1 MSQFF
6 YDGQIR
12 RYITQMMR
20 LLSNFPV
27 KDGKGKLK
35 EVPVMYGD
43 LSRQVANII
52 RENSENK
59 LPSAPRISVYITGLE
74 LDRDRATNSSYT
86 DRINVRERKFDA
98 QTGTYSSQEGTNY
111 TIERLIPTPYI
122 LKINADIWASNT
134 DQKLQLIEQIGVW
147 FNPGLEIQTTD
158 NYVDWTSIT
167 VVYLE
172 SINWS
177 NRSIPVGVD
186 STIDIATLSFSI
198 PIYISPPAK
207 VKKLGVIT
215 NIITSIFNESTGTIE
230 SGISTPIVNAND
242 DYFKTGATETE
253 YGRIATTAL
262 DPEMSNV
269 NYDQYP
275 IYVDGTT
282 VKIIYRGSIGNRNWQ
297 EIFDAEPGNYRSGIS
312 RIFLSNEDSD
322 AVVTGTVSISPFDK
336 SVLVVNWDE
345 DSFPQDT
352 VITGPSGD
360 KTTIDYIVDP
370 TRFNPINSKQPG
382 IRLLLLDD
390 IGSTENTEGP
400 VAWKNADNSDFI
412 ASANDIVEWDGNRWH
427 IVFDASVTTEITYV
441 TNLNTGT
448 QYRYDNE
455 NWLMSIDGEY
465 PIGTWRL
472 SL

>member
-12 RYITQMMR
+12 RYVTQMMR

-27 KDGKGKLK
+27 KDGKGNLK

-43 LSRQVANII
+43 LTRQVANII

-74 LDRDRATNSSYT
+74 IDRDRTTNSSYT
-86 DRINVRERKFDA
+86 DKINIRERKFDS
-98 QTGTYSSQEGTNY
+98 QTGTYSSQEGANY

-122 LKINADIWASNT
+122 LKMNADIWASNT

-186 STIDIATLSFSI
+186 SEIDVASMSFSM

-215 NIITSIFNESTGTIE
+215 NIITSIFNEDSGTIE
-230 SGISTPIVNAND
+230 TGISTPVVNAND

-262 DPEMSNV
+262 DPKMANV

-275 IYVDGTT
+275 IFVEGNNI
-282 VKIIYRGSIGNRNWQ
+282 KIIYRGSIGNRNWR
-297 EIFDAEPGNYRSGIS
+297 EVFDAEPGNYRTGIS

-322 AVVTGTVSISPFDK
+322 AVVTGTISLSPLDESIL
-336 SVLVVNWDE
+336 LVDWDE
-345 DSFPQDT
+345 DSFPQDS

-360 KTTIDYIVDP
+360 KTTIDYIIDP
-370 TRFNPINSKQPG
+370 TRFNPENSKQTG
-382 IRLLLLDD
+382 IRILLLDD
-390 IGSTENTEGP
+390 VGSTDNDDGP
-400 VAWKNADNSDFI
+400 AAWKNLDNSDFI
-412 ASANDIVEWDGNRWH
+412 AGANDIVEWDGSRWN
-427 IVFDASVTTEITYV
+427 IVFDASETTEITYV
-441 TNLNTGT
+441 TNLTTGV
-448 QYRYDNE
+448 QYRYDGE

>member
-1 MSQFF
+1 MQFF

-12 RYITQMMR
+12 RYITQLMR

-27 KDGKGKLK
+27 KDGKGNLK

-43 LSRQVANII
+43 LTRQVANII

-74 LDRDRATNSSYT
+74 IDRERTTDSSYT
-86 DRINVRERKFDA
+86 HSLHVRERKFDE
-98 QTGTYSSQEGTNY
+98 QTGTYLSEEGANY

-122 LKINADIWASNT
+122 LKANADIWASNT
-134 DQKLQLIEQIGVW
+134 DQKLQLIEQLGVW
-147 FNPGLEIQTTD
+147 FNPSLEIQTTD
-158 NYVDWTSIT
+158 NFVDWASLS

-177 NRSIPVGVD
+177 NRTVPVGVD
-186 STIDIATLSFSI
+186 SEIDIATLSFSM

-215 NIITSIFNESTGTIE
+215 NIITSIFDESRGTLE
-230 SGISTPIVNAND
+230 LGMSTPVLNAND
-242 DYFKTGATETE
+242 DYLTSGATETG
-253 YGRIATTAL
+253 YGRKATT
-262 DPEMSNV
+262 DVNPEMANV

-275 IYVDGTT
+275 IFVEGNTI
-282 VKIIYRGSIGNRNWQ
+282 KIIYRGSIGTRNWR
-297 EIFDAEPGNYRSGIS
+297 EIFDAEPGNYRAGIS

-322 AVVTGTVSISPFDK
+322 AVVTGTVSLSPIDEGI
-336 SVLVVNWDE
+336 LVVDWDE

-352 VITGPSGD
+352 IINN
-360 KTTIDYIVDP
+360 KTTIDFIIDPIRFDP
-370 TRFNPINSKQPG
+370 TQIKQAG
-382 IRLLLLDD
+382 TRLLLLES
-390 IGSTENTEGP
+390 IGSEKNTVGP
-400 VAWKNADNSDFI
+400 RAWKNLDNSDFI
-412 ASANDIVEWDGNRWH
+412 ASANDIIEWDGARWNT
-427 IVFDASVTTEITYV
+427 VFDASETTEIVYV
-441 TNLNTGT
+441 TNLTTGI
-448 QYRYDNE
+448 QYRYDGE

-465 PIGTWRL
+465 SVGTWRL

>member
-1 MSQFF
+1 MDFF

-12 RYITQMMR
+12 RYITQLMR

-43 LSRQVANII
+43 LTRQVANII

-74 LDRDRATNSSYT
+74 IDRERTADSSFT
-86 DRINVRERKFDA
+86 HSLHIRERKFDSVS
-98 QTGTYSSQEGTNY
+98 GTYLSEEGSNY
-111 TIERLIPTPYI
+111 TIERLMPTPYI
-122 LKINADIWASNT
+122 LKANADIWASNT
-134 DQKLQLIEQIGVW
+134 NQKLQLVEQIGVW
-147 FNPGLEIQTTD
+147 FNPALEIQTTD
-158 NYVDWTSIT
+158 NFVDWTSLS

-186 STIDIATLSFSI
+186 SEIDVSTLSFSM

-215 NIITSIFNESTGTIE
+215 NIITSIFDESRGTIE
-230 SGISTPIVNAND
+230 TGISTPILNAGDND
-242 DYFKTGATETE
+242 IKTGATETE

-262 DPEMSNV
+262 NPEMANV

-275 IYVDGTT
+275 IYVEGDT
-282 VKIIYRGSIGNRNWQ
+282 VKIIYRGSIGTRNWR
-297 EIFDAEPGNYRSGIS
+297 EIFDAEPGNYRAGLS
-312 RIFLSNEDSD
+312 RIFLSNQDSD
-322 AVVTGTVSISPFDK
+322 VLVTGTVSLSPIDETI
-336 SVLVVNWDE
+336 LVVDWDE

-352 VITGPSGD
+352 VID
-360 KTTIDYIVDP
+360 NKTTIDYIIDP
-370 TRFNPINSKQPG
+370 TRFNPDNVKQPG
-382 IRLLLLDD
+382 TRLLLLEG
-390 IGSTENTEGP
+390 IGSEENTQGAS
-400 VAWKNADNSDFI
+400 AWKNTDGSDFI
-412 ASANDIVEWDGNRWH
+412 ASANDIVEWNGSIWN
-427 IVFDASVTTEITYV
+427 IIFDASEIVEITYV

-448 QYRYDNE
+448 QYRFDGE

-472 SL
+472 NL